1 MADFTAFPKL
11 EVLAE
16 EPLLEH
22 PALELRPLAEPLLE
36 IWVVR
41 VGQIHSF
48 RGNKAVERSSN
59 IEKHFA
65 LCHLISL
72 LSLFPSLPL
81 HYPSPVRRRTGGR
94 SWRVSRGAY
103 RRQML
108 GEGNPKGHR
117 RALTELRSPFNRAT

>member
-16 EPLLEH
+16 ELLLEH
-22 PALELRPLAEPLLE
+22 PTLELRPLAEPLLE

-65 LCHLISL
+65 FFISFLSFHLFQIFRC
-72 LSLFPSLPL
+72 LSPIIL
-81 HYPSPVRRRTGGR
+81 
-94 SWRVSRGAY
+94 SRGRMEQVY
-103 RRQML
+103 RW
-108 GEGNPKGHR
+108 K
-117 RALTELRSPFNRAT
+117 

>member
-1 MADFTAFPKL
+1 MTDFTAFPKL

-22 PALELRPLAEPLLE
+22 PTLELRPLAEPLLE

-48 RGNKAVERSSN
+48 RGNKAVERSNN

-65 LCHLISL
+65 F
-72 LSLFPSLPL
+72 LSS
-81 HYPSPVRRRTGGR
+81 HSSPFFFFQIFRCIIPIFL
-94 SWRVSRGAY
+94 SRGRMEQVY
-103 RRQML
+103 RL
-108 GEGNPKGHR
+108 EI
-117 RALTELRSPFNRAT
+117 LI

>member
-22 PALELRPLAEPLLE
+22 STLELRPLAEPLLE

-65 LCHLISL
+65 FCHLISL
-72 LSLFPSLPL
+72 LSSLSNLPL
-81 HYPSPVRRRTGGR
+81 HYP
-94 SWRVSRGAY
+94 
-103 RRQML
+103 L
-108 GEGNPKGHR
+108 
-117 RALTELRSPFNRAT
+117 